1 MKVVAVGSMNATR
14 NLERERERE
23 RERDHWLIE
32 RGIYSRVGVNNCG
45 LLNEIVRINGH

>member
-14 NLERERERE
+14 NLEREREV
-23 RERDHWLIE
+23 DHWLIE